1 MNEERQVAIRQPLS
15 RIRWQQVRLLRIVI
29 TEAFHTQNPQ
39 AAEPLFSTLILP
51 PKTPMGTGFHGKPT
65 TCSDTKRPPR
75 QSWNQTL
82 RTRTSGTVCTH
93 AASATFLLACGIGIP
108 LGVMSAIKRYTLFD
122 HTATFISLLGVS
134 MPSFWLAI
142 MAIILFSVQLGWL
155 PSSGMS
161 PLGGSASGWERFLH
175 LLMPMVVLA
184 VAPIAEIIRY
194 TRSAMLDTLQDDYVR
209 TARAKGL

>member
-39 AAEPLFSTLILP
+39 AVEPLFSTLILP

-93 AASATFLLACGIGIP
+93 AARCTNVKRWLLTLTPLLALAVTATALLGGQSAHAAVPLAGLQVTVTKSPWCGCCGDYIEILRERGMEVTVIDTEDTAGAKLA
-108 LGVMSAIKRYTLFD
+108 LGVPPTTWSC
-122 HTATFISLLGVS
+122 HTTEVDGYAVEGHV
-134 MPSFWLAI
+134 
-142 MAIILFSVQLGWL
+142 
-155 PSSGMS
+155 
-161 PLGGSASGWERFLH
+161 PLEA
-175 LLMPMVVLA
+175 
-184 VAPIAEIIRY
+184 
-194 TRSAMLDTLQDDYVR
+194 
-209 TARAKGL
+209 

>member
-29 TEAFHTQNPQ
+29 TEAYHTQNPQ

-93 AASATFLLACGIGIP
+93 AASAFSCDEEIE
-108 LGVMSAIKRYTLFD
+108 SAY
-122 HTATFISLLGVS
+122 A
-134 MPSFWLAI
+134 
-142 MAIILFSVQLGWL
+142 
-155 PSSGMS
+155 
-161 PLGGSASGWERFLH
+161 
-175 LLMPMVVLA
+175 
-184 VAPIAEIIRY
+184 
-194 TRSAMLDTLQDDYVR
+194 
-209 TARAKGL
+209 